1 MSDEALERVASRF
14 RVLADASRLRL
25 LNLLM
30 QGEASVQDLV
40 ETSGLAQTNVSRH
53 LGLLRREG
61 LVARTRDGN
70 RALYRIAD
78 PSVEKLCELVCG
90 GISDQLAGG
99 LYAMQYNED
108 V

>member
-1 MSDEALERVASRF
+1 MSGEALELVSARF
-14 RVLADASRLRL
+14 RVFADASRLRL

-40 ETSGLAQTNVSRH
+40 ERSGLSQTNVSRH

-61 LVARTRDGN
+61 LVARTRAGN
-70 RALYRIAD
+70 RALYRITD
-78 PSVEKLCELVCG
+78 PNVEKLCRLVCG

-99 LYAMQYNED
+99 LDAMQIGD
-108 V
+108 GI